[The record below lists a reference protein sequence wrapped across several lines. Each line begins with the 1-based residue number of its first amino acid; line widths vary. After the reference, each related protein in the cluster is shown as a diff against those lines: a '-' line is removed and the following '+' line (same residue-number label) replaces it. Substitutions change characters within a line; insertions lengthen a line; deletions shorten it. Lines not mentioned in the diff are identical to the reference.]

1 MNICITQVSV
11 SPGPGSVAPE
21 VFPDYYEEGAVAS
34 DKKVKPHAQAHLLS
48 ATEHCKVRGEL
59 IVISNKLVFIT
70 IENPICSPKHKL
82 KGGHN
87 TETACSDCVGVSSD
101 PE

>member
-11 SPGPGSVAPE
+11 SPGPGSAAPE

-48 ATEHCKVRGEL
+48 ATEHCKV
-59 IVISNKLVFIT
+59 SSSSKLVSVT
-70 IENPICSPKHKL
+70 IENSICSPKHKL
-82 KGGHN
+82 KGGHD

>member
-1 MNICITQVSV
+1 MSV
-11 SPGPGSVAPE
+11 SPGPGSAAPE

-59 IVISNKLVFIT
+59 
-70 IENPICSPKHKL
+70 
-82 KGGHN
+82 
-87 TETACSDCVGVSSD
+87 
-101 PE
+101 

>member
-1 MNICITQVSV
+1 MSV
-11 SPGPGSVAPE
+11 SPGPGAAPE

-59 IVISNKLVFIT
+59 ELETNCRKVWSF
-70 IENPICSPKHKL
+70 
-82 KGGHN
+82 
-87 TETACSDCVGVSSD
+87 TEKAFFKQTCVYNN
-101 PE
+101 